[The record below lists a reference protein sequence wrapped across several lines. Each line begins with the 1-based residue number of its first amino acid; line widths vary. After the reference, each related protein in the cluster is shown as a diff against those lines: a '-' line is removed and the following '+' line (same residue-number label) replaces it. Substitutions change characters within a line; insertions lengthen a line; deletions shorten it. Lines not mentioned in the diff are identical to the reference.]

1 MIIISSESFSIPISN
16 RRKLSS
22 IRCAQ
27 WKDDSI
33 ILQLEEEER
42 TVGTDSLLPQ
52 QISFEGRALGKVTSI
67 DNGTIS
73 TANGKSEHI
82 ISSLLQNQDNN
93 TNANNN
99 NVVNPKVEETERKE
113 EDESSFEQFN
123 IVNDLVSV
131 SERILDDLDTT
142 SSTYTTRN
150 KSYSSLARLSKAH
163 HSIMSKTS
171 NMRRQRF
178 VTGKY
183 PLYVSVKQNPTNK
196 WLGLAESQIYLN
208 GTSIEKSLA
217 SYDIFNWLDDNER
230 RELHGDYEFLS
241 LELLAEIHVK
251 KPGYVNILPRSGAGM
266 SLTQQSQEEDNNG
279 VFGRWKSWKLRDD
292 DDKIASSKE
301 KIINSSE
308 GERLW
313 VTGFSLAKQMGEL
326 HTVDVESGVVSRV
339 NDRTRKAI
347 KWPNEVASIPKEMHH
362 TTNNN
367 EPHMKENGLEDA
379 LLVTDGFLVP
389 GKDKGGLYVVRNPG
403 SSMTESRV
411 CLTGITNL
419 QDVTINAG
427 ESNWF
432 YHRAIWMDLTG
443 DGRLSIL
450 AARAKLPLLKGKN
463 DGDERGGS
471 NTMGGGKGELV
482 WLERPEPHSYCA
494 NTGTP
499 LDVDG
504 TVFDPFSARNTP
516 WKLR

>member
-16 RRKLSS
+16 RRKQSS

-52 QISFEGRALGKVTSI
+52 QILFEGSALSKVESI

-99 NVVNPKVEETERKE
+99 NVVNPKAAEETEKKE

-123 IVNDLVSV
+123 VVNDLVSV

-208 GTSIEKSLA
+208 GVPIEKSLA
-217 SYDIFNWLDDNER
+217 SYDIFN
-230 RELHGDYEFLS
+230 
-241 LELLAEIHVK
+241 
-251 KPGYVNILPRSGAGM
+251 
-266 SLTQQSQEEDNNG
+266 
-279 VFGRWKSWKLRDD
+279 
-292 DDKIASSKE
+292 
-301 KIINSSE
+301 
-308 GERLW
+308 
-313 VTGFSLAKQMGEL
+313 
-326 HTVDVESGVVSRV
+326 
-339 NDRTRKAI
+339 
-347 KWPNEVASIPKEMHH
+347 
-362 TTNNN
+362 
-367 EPHMKENGLEDA
+367 
-379 LLVTDGFLVP
+379 
-389 GKDKGGLYVVRNPG
+389 
-403 SSMTESRV
+403 
-411 CLTGITNL
+411 
-419 QDVTINAG
+419 
-427 ESNWF
+427 
-432 YHRAIWMDLTG
+432 
-443 DGRLSIL
+443 
-450 AARAKLPLLKGKN
+450 
-463 DGDERGGS
+463 
-471 NTMGGGKGELV
+471 
-482 WLERPEPHSYCA
+482 
-494 NTGTP
+494 
-499 LDVDG
+499 
-504 TVFDPFSARNTP
+504 
-516 WKLR
+516 